1 MSKIVKM
8 LTRTEGVRDATVHFN
23 TGRIEVEYDA
33 DSVTEDDLTQV
44 VQQAGYDAEVSAF

>member
-1 MSKIVKM
+1 M
-8 LTRTEGVRDATVHFN
+8 LTRTEGVRDANVHFN
-23 TGRIEVEYDA
+23 TGRIAVEYDA